1 MNRVDFIETDI
12 SQFNNFDEVNMALKE
27 NVLKMNQITQNQ
39 NQLNSTIN
47 NLQNIFIDT
56 RFIIDKTKTSSIFKI
71 PENPEKG
78 MCVFH
83 QEQNDIQ

>member
-1 MNRVDFIETDI
+1 MNRVDLIETDI
-12 SQFNNFDEVNMALKE
+12 SQFNNLDEVNIALRE
-27 NVLKMNQITQNQ
+27 NGSKMNQIGQNQ
-39 NQLNSTIN
+39 NQLNLAID

-71 PENPEKG
+71 PEKPEKG